1 MPPRV
6 SSALVVAALVA
17 LAGGA
22 AAIAYGRWSRPFVV
36 ATEAAAHGDTA
47 GALRAYAEGDARFRR
62 FPSAA
67 RLLRDDQARLAH
79 NQLAL
84 LYRSGQYDAVL
95 EQAEHAPPSS
105 APDFWAGCAFFAKS
119 RREERADS
127 RILWLVRAEEA
138 FKRALQRAPDDWD
151 AKYNYELS
159 ARLAAA
165 LRRDAEKKP
174 ASMMPL
180 LRPQP
185 TASRQPVKKVG

>member
-36 ATEAAAHGDTA
+36 ATEAAAQGDTA
-47 GALRAYAEGDARFRR
+47 GALRASAEGEARFRR
-62 FPSAA
+62 FPLAA

-84 LYRSGQYDAVL
+84 FYRSGQYDAVL
-95 EQAEHAPPSS
+95 EHTEHAPPSS

-119 RREERADS
+119 RLEGPDS
-127 RILWLVRAEEA
+127 RLLWLGRAEEA

-165 LRRDAEKKP
+165 LRRDPEKKP
-174 ASMMPL
+174 ATMMPL

-185 TASRQPVKKVG
+185 KAGRQPVKKVG

>member
-6 SSALVVAALVA
+6 SSALVAAALVA

-22 AAIAYGRWSRPFVV
+22 AAIAYGRWSRPLVV

-47 GALRAYAEGDARFRR
+47 GALRAFAEGEARFRR
-62 FPSAA
+62 FPLAA
-67 RLLRDDQARLAH
+67 RLLREDQARLAH

-105 APDFWAGCAFFAKS
+105 AADFWAGCAFFAKS
-119 RREERADS
+119 RQGTDS
-127 RILWLVRAEEA
+127 TILWLGRAEEA
-138 FKRALQRAPDDWD
+138 FKRALQKAPDDWD

-165 LRRDAEKKP
+165 LRRDPEKKP
-174 ASMMPL
+174 APMMPL

-185 TASRQPVKKVG
+185 KAGRPPVKKVG